1 VNEGAETLSWSV
13 RLGDERPGRI
23 PAIFV
28 VALLAFVLGEIGLRQ
43 PLLGLLGAM
52 MVLGATADYWLGSR
66 FTLDAL
72 GATAKTGLS
81 MTTMEWTDVRR
92 VLARGRE
99 VRLSPLENPSRLDAF
114 RGVALITTEENRSRV
129 MEFVRSH
136 LPEEVS

>member
-1 VNEGAETLSWSV
+1 MNEEAETLSWSV
-13 RLGDERPGRI
+13 RLADERPGRV

-28 VALLAFVLGEIGLRQ
+28 VALLAFVLGAVGLRQ

-52 MVLGATADYWLGSR
+52 MVLGATAEYWLGSR

-92 VLARGRE
+92 VLAKGRE
-99 VRLSPLENPSRLDAF
+99 VRLSPLESPSRLDAF
-114 RGVALITTEENRSRV
+114 RGVALITTEENRNRV
-129 MEFVRSH
+129 MEYVRAH
-136 LPEEVS
+136 VPEDAG